1 MRAKPLEPHHG
12 SPPGAGLPNA
22 LIALGALVG
31 ATLGWFFGAGS
42 LGFQLGAHV
51 AVVVGFA
58 LMPSR
63 RRGAA
68 ALVGL
73 AIIWWP
79 AWIGQFFWD

>member
-1 MRAKPLEPHHG
+1 MPRQFSRVRQPD
-12 SPPGAGLPNA
+12 AGLPNA
-22 LIALGALVG
+22 LIVLGVLVG
-31 ATLGWFFGAGS
+31 ATLGWFFGVGS
-42 LGFQLGAHV
+42 FGFQLGAHV

>member
-1 MRAKPLEPHHG
+1 MRSEPLESGHG
-12 SPPGAGLPNA
+12 SSPGAGLPNA
-22 LIALGALVG
+22 LIALGVLVG
-31 ATLGWFFGAGS
+31 ATLGWFFGVGS

-58 LMPSR
+58 LLPSR